1 MSVENNRLLIIGSGE
16 LGKQVRH
23 YAEVDGRWNCVG
35 FIDDFRSVGDVVD
48 GLYVLGGV
56 KDLPVLK
63 GQDVFDKLFIAFG
76 YNCLKEKYLLYEQLK
91 NQFSFATIIANPAYI
106 DTTAII
112 EEGVFIYPGVI
123 IDKEVIV
130 RNNVLI
136 NLGTVLSHNVEV
148 GESTFVGGNVSIAG
162 FVKIGERS
170 FIGIGTSIIDNINI
184 CSDCI
189 FGGGSVVVKDIKL
202 PGVYAGLPV
211 RMIRHYGTDMKR

>member
-1 MSVENNRLLIIGSGE
+1 MQNLTDVGIVWVLLMT
-16 LGKQVRH
+16 
-23 YAEVDGRWNCVG
+23 
-35 FIDDFRSVGDVVD
+35 F
-48 GLYVLGGV
+48 VLWEIASMGYMYWGGV

-63 GQDVFDKLFIAFG
+63 KQDVFDKLFIAFG

-91 NQFSFATIIANPAYI
+91 GQFSFATIIANPAYI

-136 NLGTVLSHNVEV
+136 NLGAVISHNVEID
-148 GESTFVGGNVSIAG
+148 ESSFVGGNVSIAG
-162 FVKIGERS
+162 FVKIGKRS
-170 FIGIGTSIIDNINI
+170 FIGIGTSIIDSVNV

-189 FGGGSVVVKDIKL
+189 LGGGSVVVKDIKL
-202 PGVYAGLPV
+202 PGVYVGLPV
-211 RMIRHYGTDMKR
+211 RMIKHYGTDIKI